1 MIQDRLKNVAFAAVA
16 AATAL
21 WVGCTDTLS
30 EQETLKKSGQVR
42 ITLSAESSR
51 QVEVKSIS
59 NINETGMDNLW
70 VIQIG
75 SDGNV
80 IGTPDYN
87 NLGTGSN
94 DDFVAGAN
102 GTTYTVNVQVD
113 ENTEKICFI
122 ANAGNSAFSGCSTL
136 DDIKQASRQ
145 LDGESSLANPYVV
158 MSGVWNSTDSDFT
171 VEMYRA
177 IAKVD
182 FTLTTGTG
190 VEFALH
196 SVQVYNVP
204 THLYYYREPDEFKT
218 PENITSTYPATGSG
232 FMNYPET
239 TDGIDQKNLTDPDV
253 WPNLLW
259 LTGTEDQTGE
269 IINSENTFTYT
280 WYLPENARGTGSA
293 KDQRNKC
300 AETAKAGEGEYC
312 TYIKINGF
320 YKSDN
325 LVTKV
330 SYDIYLGE
338 NNYNDYNVLRNSNYE
353 VTTTILGL
361 DRIDTRIND
370 DDFAPQNYIDYTD
383 NSMPIVVF
391 ANRATSNPYLYSATY
406 TPEYGWRAPSTEE
419 LMIGWIYPA
428 VDGTMNG
435 SIWTNK
441 LTENAGRW
449 FVNLSSGLTKPDTQD
464 SRNYWTVKDEYKNGF
479 VYPYVQDNTIISRDE
494 YGGVKLDYIR
504 NVNEESYLNEGD
516 DGTEPQYSDAGE
528 KNKVASKFQ
537 VATQEQMADAL
548 KEVGVSPGPQSS
560 YRSDWNTALNACK
573 QLGTEWRMPTQREL
587 MLIYILNSKLMN
599 PLRTEKFDSD
609 EAGEGENGS
618 HIFYWSS
625 TFSQSDVDQQP
636 GEGYGWSVCFC
647 TTGDNEDHSTVT
659 GKTEPYTKTA
669 KNYIRCVR
677 DVTD

>member
-1 MIQDRLKNVAFAAVA
+1 M
-16 AATAL
+16 
-21 WVGCTDTLS
+21 
-30 EQETLKKSGQVR
+30 
-42 ITLSAESSR
+42 
-51 QVEVKSIS
+51 
-59 NINETGMDNLW
+59 
-70 VIQIG
+70 
-75 SDGNV
+75 
-80 IGTPDYN
+80 
-87 NLGTGSN
+87 
-94 DDFVAGAN
+94 
-102 GTTYTVNVQVD
+102 
-113 ENTEKICFI
+113 
-122 ANAGNSAFSGCSTL
+122 
-136 DDIKQASRQ
+136 
-145 LDGESSLANPYVV
+145 
-158 MSGVWNSTDSDFT
+158 
-171 VEMYRA
+171 
-177 IAKVD
+177 
-182 FTLTTGTG
+182 
-190 VEFALH
+190 
-196 SVQVYNVP
+196 
-204 THLYYYREPDEFKT
+204 
-218 PENITSTYPATGSG
+218 
-232 FMNYPET
+232 
-239 TDGIDQKNLTDPDV
+239 
-253 WPNLLW
+253 
-259 LTGTEDQTGE
+259 
-269 IINSENTFTYT
+269 
-280 WYLPENARGTGSA
+280 
-293 KDQRNKC
+293 
-300 AETAKAGEGEYC
+300 
-312 TYIKINGF
+312 
-320 YKSDN
+320 
-325 LVTKV
+325 
-330 SYDIYLGE
+330 
-338 NNYNDYNVLRNSNYE
+338 
-353 VTTTILGL
+353 TTTILGL

-441 LTENAGRW
+441 LTENTGRW
-449 FVNLSSGLTKPDTQD
+449 FVNLGSGLTKPDTQD

-659 GKTEPYTKTA
+659 GKTEPYAKTA